1 MQCTVNGKPMDLPE
15 EVTVAGLLDRLG
27 VARERVAVEVNLD
40 VVPRANHAER
50 RLKAGDSIEVVSFV
64 GGG

>member
-1 MQCTVNGKPMDLPE
+1 MSGPRVLLPE
-15 EVTVAGLLDRLG
+15 AGIG
-27 VARERVAVEVNLD
+27 GTICVEVNLD